1 MLKRKLIDL
10 ANLRTQALQDAETAL
25 AGGNTADYDA
35 AMDKVTNLNTEIS
48 RVQNLITEQERK
60 MIESSPA
67 GAEAKDMAEERGA
80 TLLRGDIVNFSAIEV
95 IRAVRNATTLATGTL
110 AQPSGAGETIRD
122 PLGNDPSSIVN
133 QVYVQDLTGM
143 ESFSEPYVISE
154 LDAKGGKVS
163 TNAGKAREASA
174 DPTFGVAKIAPYE
187 LNVTGYVDRNIS
199 RLTPANYYAKIYN
212 MAMRAMYRK
221 LAGLIV
227 NGDGQATPDM
237 YGIKNAKNKA
247 GNDIFATAAIT
258 AVDESLLDTLFFA
271 YGSDTAIGSNARLFL
286 TKTDLKAIGSL
297 RNSNKERVYKVHP
310 DAGNPNTGTIE
321 DGGIFHPYT
330 ICPDLTSL
338 SGSTAGAAAIQ
349 TMLYGDPKNYELG
362 LFGDYSV
369 RVDESIKGVERMI
382 TILGDAM
389 VGGNLIVD
397 KGFVVGT
404 LPKNGG

>member
-10 ANLRTQALQDAETAL
+10 ANQRTQALQDAENAL
-25 AGGNTADYDA
+25 AAGNTADYDS
-35 AMDKVTNLNTEIS
+35 AMNRVTNLNAEITN
-48 RVQNLITEQERK
+48 VQTLITEQERRV
-60 MIESSPA
+60 IETAPT
-67 GAEAKDMAEERGA
+67 GAEARDMAEDRGA
-80 TLLRGDIVNFSAIEV
+80 SLMRGDAVNFGALEI

-110 AQPSGAGETIRD
+110 VQPSGTGETIRD
-122 PLGNDPSSIVN
+122 PLGNDPSSIVG

-163 TNAGKAREASA
+163 ANAGKARTASE
-174 DPTFGVAKIAPYE
+174 DPSFGVARISPYE
-187 LNVTGYVDRNIS
+187 LNVTAYVDRNIS

-212 MAMRAMYRK
+212 MAMRAIYRK

-227 NGDGQATPDM
+227 TGDGQATPDM

-247 GNDIFATAAIT
+247 GNDIFATANISAL
-258 AVDESLLDTLFFA
+258 DESLLDTLFYA
-271 YGSDTAIGSNARLFL
+271 YGSDTAIGANARLYL
-286 TKTDLKAIGSL
+286 AKADLKAIGSL
-297 RNSNKERVYKVHP
+297 RNSNKERVFKVHP
-310 DAGNPNTGTIE
+310 DAGNPNTGAIE

-330 ICPDLTSL
+330 ICSDLTS
-338 SGSTAGAAAIQ
+338 GE

-404 LPKNGG
+404 LAKNGG